1 MRSVAGSVAI
11 AVGVVRGGAARGE
24 FLAAGRLRELPDG
37 GVRDAACGWG
47 RRTVRDDAAWRGRAS
62 VVINEICEVT
72 LAVGRKTF
80 FFRRLLSQ
88 KFGFLLLY
96 RGPQTSELKSS
107 SQAGNRGTSD
117 AANAAATEAG
127 VCRPRCFA
135 WLLVEG

>member
-72 LAVGRKTF
+72 LAEVVANVVGGDDGHAVAF
-80 FFRRLLSQ
+80 VDGHS
-88 KFGFLLLY
+88 G
-96 RGPQTSELKSS
+96 
-107 SQAGNRGTSD
+107 AID
-117 AANAAATEAG
+117 A
-127 VCRPRCFA
+127 
-135 WLLVEG
+135 